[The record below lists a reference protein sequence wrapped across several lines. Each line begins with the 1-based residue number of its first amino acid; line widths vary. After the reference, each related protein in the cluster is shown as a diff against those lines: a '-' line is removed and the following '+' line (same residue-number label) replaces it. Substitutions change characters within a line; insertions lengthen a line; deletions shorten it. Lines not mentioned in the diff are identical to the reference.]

1 MPPRLRPTWITSCPE
16 PRPAA
21 LPSAGIR
28 YAACDALLDAL
39 PSILWKSVDEG
50 WVRFDPHAGETLLLA
65 PVTRFILDQLSIPGC
80 QRSEDALIQAVLQ
93 EEPDADPAECGTQ
106 VRTALEALLDARLIQ
121 ATSH

>member
-1 MPPRLRPTWITSCPE
+1 MPSV
-16 PRPAA
+16 
-21 LPSAGIR
+21 GIR

-80 QRSEDALIQAVLQ
+80 QLSEDALIQAVLQ

-106 VRTALEALLDARLIQ
+106 VRTALEALLDARLIL